1 MHRDLLEASEIP
13 AQPVSRAEFNS
24 YWNIEFT
31 SVTALQQGQYNINV
45 ISLISPHTQYSQS
58 QYKADEK
65 LKETLNVQPQ

>member
-31 SVTALQQGQYNINV
+31 SVTDIGAAAYNINV
-45 ISLISPHTQYSQS
+45 ISLISPHTPSLS